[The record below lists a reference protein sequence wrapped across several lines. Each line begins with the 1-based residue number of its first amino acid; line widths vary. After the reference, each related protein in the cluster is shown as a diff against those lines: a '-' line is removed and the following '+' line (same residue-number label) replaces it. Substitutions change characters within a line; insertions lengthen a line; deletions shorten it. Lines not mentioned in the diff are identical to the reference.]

1 MSRTRGALLAIA
13 LVVFGASIVAQQQN
27 APAPTGPVPAGLPD
41 WAYTPPVPGAP
52 PPPSAL
58 PTDDNAVVKIPGTDE
73 DVHAR
78 RAARCEGNHGLVSGG
93 SSRDQAQHRPSRE
106 RGRAPVHASVTF
118 RTEPDVLRTPR
129 SAACTPSISCSR
141 CRTSGTGCGRAPI
154 RVRPIRI
161 R

>member
-58 PTDDNAVVKIPGTDE
+58 PTDDNAVVKIPGTDKTFT
-73 DVHAR
+73 R
-78 RAARCEGNHGLVSGG
+78 GQLRAAKETMDWYPEDRHGGMPPNVVKFGKEGVRQCTLCHL
-93 SSRDQAQHRPSRE
+93 
-106 RGRAPVHASVTF
+106 
-118 RTEPDVLRTPR
+118 PDG
-129 SAACTPSISCSR
+129 AG
-141 CRTSGTGCGRAPI
+141 TS
-154 RVRPIRI
+154 
-161 R
+161 